1 MPTAELLKGD
11 EEEGRGDDC
20 SMQQAI
26 KAKAASLSRAKHA
39 IFSQKFVGFVA
50 DCSDSAAAAPR
61 READDV
67 EVRRHRLPLA
77 VSRRRRFI
85 LIIQSPE
92 YIIIIVKIVS
102 TRVKA
107 L

>member
-1 MPTAELLKGD
+1 MPN
-11 EEEGRGDDC
+11 
-20 SMQQAI
+20 
-26 KAKAASLSRAKHA
+26 
-39 IFSQKFVGFVA
+39 FSQKFVGFVA

-61 READDV
+61 READV
-67 EVRRHRLPLA
+67 RVRRHRLPLA
-77 VSRRRRFI
+77 VGRRRRFI

>member
-1 MPTAELLKGD
+1 MKKR
-11 EEEGRGDDC
+11 EEATIVPCCRPLER
-20 SMQQAI
+20 
-26 KAKAASLSRAKHA
+26 KRHHSLGPNTQY
-39 IFSQKFVGFVA
+39 FSQKFVGFVA

-67 EVRRHRLPLA
+67 QVRRHRLPLA
-77 VSRRRRFI
+77 VGRRRRFI